1 MQWLLGGRSD
11 MIAETV
17 RRKACVEG
25 WEQCEKGINQSLFLK
40 RLTEAICR
48 ESQKSRL
55 TKLHKITDSK
65 FIYLLQLNRENPIPV
80 HNNPRRTNEFCQKR
94 TNNRRAEMMLAG
106 HHLNY
111 THVPEKCDGAD
122 LLGSN

>member
-11 MIAETV
+11 VIAETV

-65 FIYLLQLNRENPIPV
+65 FIYLLQLNREIRSLYIIIPAEPTSFAR
-80 HNNPRRTNEFCQKR
+80 NGRTI
-94 TNNRRAEMMLAG
+94 AEL
-106 HHLNY
+106 
-111 THVPEKCDGAD
+111 K
-122 LLGSN
+122 